1 MLGPRGG
8 GDEAVSQRNAGEGS
22 RLRARARAAF
32 QNKLESAEG
41 RKSGKVMIMKNFKA
55 SLLFVPSLARSLLR
69 PIGVRRRGGE
79 ESRAG
84 EEGRKEGR
92 KAGNAGGGVD
102 FVRSAA
108 AAG

>member
-8 GDEAVSQRNAGEGS
+8 GDEAVSQRNAGEGGIPP
-22 RLRARARAAF
+22 RARAAF

>member
-55 SLLFVPSLARSLLR
+55 SLLFVPSLARSS
-69 PIGVRRRGGE
+69 VRSACDGAAER
-79 ESRAG
+79 RAG
-84 EEGRKEGR
+84 RGRREGRKEGGKCWR
-92 KAGNAGGGVD
+92 
-102 FVRSAA
+102 RS
-108 AAG
+108 

>member
-1 MLGPRGG
+1 MSRRG
-8 GDEAVSQRNAGEGS
+8 AGI
-22 RLRARARAAF
+22 RTARARAAF

-84 EEGRKEGR
+84 EGGGKEGR

>member
-1 MLGPRGG
+1 MESVPLCFRIIRGGDLLGPRGG

-22 RLRARARAAF
+22 RLRARGRRAAF

-84 EEGRKEGR
+84 
-92 KAGNAGGGVD
+92 
-102 FVRSAA
+102 
-108 AAG
+108 

>member
-1 MLGPRGG
+1 MFLCVLESSGEGTCLLGPRGG
-8 GDEAVSQRNAGEGS
+8 GEAVSQRNAGEGS

-84 EEGRKEGR
+84 
-92 KAGNAGGGVD
+92 
-102 FVRSAA
+102 
-108 AAG
+108 